1 MQAKCIKLGLSDHC
15 QFESSVLT
23 NRYFS
28 AMDSAIGDIVYEL
41 MVNEMFDNTVIVF
54 MSDNGG
60 QALSSGASN
69 FPYRGNKGTYYEAGT

>member
-1 MQAKCIKLGLSDHC
+1 
-15 QFESSVLT
+15 
-23 NRYFS
+23 
-28 AMDSAIGDIVYEL
+28 MDSAIGDIVYEL

-69 FPYRGNKGTYYEAGT
+69 FPYRGNKGTYYEAGMR

>member
-1 MQAKCIKLGLSDHC
+1 
-15 QFESSVLT
+15 
-23 NRYFS
+23 
-28 AMDSAIGDIVYEL
+28 MDSAIGDIVYEL

-69 FPYRGNKGTYYEAGT
+69 FPYRGNKGTYYEAGMREGNSLFGSF